1 MSTLARTYTD
11 TADRSTTINLGERTG
26 GPRGTRSTIANYSF
40 FDRFGARSASGSH
53 MPLDTKIHWELSN
66 PLNII
71 PATLLLLTLVAI
83 VALIIG

>member
-1 MSTLARTYTD
+1 MSTLAHTYTD
-11 TADRSTTINLGERTG
+11 TADCSTTLNLRERTG
-26 GPRGTRSTIANYSF
+26 GPRGARSTIANYSF
-40 FDRFGARSASGSH
+40 FDRFGTSSASGSH

-83 VALIIG
+83 VALIVG